1 MPIYEYVCNN
11 CGHETDIIQ
20 KLSDPEIITCPECNT
35 ENFNKIVSA
44 PSFRL
49 KGTGWYETDFKNP
62 KKTSDDKQPASS
74 GKSDSNTAT
83 KATKSAKND
92 D

>member
-35 ENFNKIVSA
+35 ENFNKMVSA

-62 KKTSDDKQPASS
+62 KKT
-74 GKSDSNTAT
+74 AT
-83 KATKSAKND
+83 DKSAS
-92 D
+92 